1 MTRDHLLQPDLVV
14 PGSILQLQAEPLL
27 AAGLQGLIL
36 DVDETLVPT
45 MSREIS
51 EELRH
56 WIAEMKQSFSLWLVS
71 NNLSQ
76 SRIGAIAAALDLPY
90 FLAARKPSR
99 RKIRQAA
106 EEMGLDLERV
116 GVVGD
121 RLFTDVLAGN
131 RLGVFT
137 VLVEPMVLPSSLPR
151 SHWWRNLE
159 VQISRVLGAKL
170 HPSPLP
176 TRGMLSKS

>member
-1 MTRDHLLQPDLVV
+1 MTREHLLQPDLVV
-14 PGSILQLQAEPLL
+14 PGSILRLPAEPLL

-45 MSREIS
+45 TSREIS

-56 WIAEMKQSFSLWLVS
+56 WIAEMRQCFSLWLVS

-76 SRIGAIAAALDLPY
+76 SRISAIAEVLDLPY

-106 EEMGLDLERV
+106 DEMGLPLEKV

-131 RLGVFT
+131 RLGAFT

-159 VQISRVLGAKL
+159 VQISRVLGAQL
-170 HPSPLP
+170 HPSALP
-176 TRGMLSKS
+176 PREMLSKS

>member
-14 PGSILQLQAEPLL
+14 PGSILQLRPEPLL

-56 WIAEMKQSFSLWLVS
+56 WIAEMRQSFSLWLVS

-76 SRIGAIAAALDLPY
+76 SRIGAIASALELPY

-170 HPSPLP
+170 HPSVLSQP
-176 TRGMLSKS
+176 GMLSKS